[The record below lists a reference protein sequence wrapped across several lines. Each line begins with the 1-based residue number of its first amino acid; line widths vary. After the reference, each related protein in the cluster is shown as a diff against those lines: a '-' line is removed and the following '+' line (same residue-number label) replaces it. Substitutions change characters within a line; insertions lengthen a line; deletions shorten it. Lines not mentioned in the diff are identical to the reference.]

1 MYTIILITDKSN
13 TLVIIAIGIVNIVD
27 TINILRTDA
36 KPVKSC
42 Q

>member
-42 Q
+42 R